1 MSKLHLHT
9 FQDAAQEDS
18 AQEDRVL
25 AWIGEHHEN
34 LPTPLYLYSA
44 ATLAESAQ
52 SFRSLFPPGARGFYS
67 LKSNPQPGLMRRFS
81 ELGLGAEVVSPGEW
95 RVARDLDVET
105 LLVGGVSRSEAF
117 FSQVL
122 RETAP
127 IALVVDSHSEWRRL
141 AAAISDENRAEEQAE
156 EQAGEQVAVLLRIN
170 PGLSFGG
177 LNMAGGTQ
185 FGLSPEQAVEL
196 ARECASHPG
205 MTFLGLHIYF
215 GSQRLKSEPVLKA
228 LDEIEKVIALFPE
241 DMRPQVIDLGLG
253 LGVPYLGR
261 DPELDLASLG
271 ADLQE
276 KWRQQPWSDLDVW
289 FEAGRALVA
298 RSGYFVSRV
307 MEKKELHDKTFVF
320 LDGGI
325 SVHNPGIGVGRF
337 FRDNPRFCF
346 LSRSPEGG
354 AETVDIVGNL
364 CTSAD
369 HLGSGVSA
377 PALEE
382 GDLVVVPNSGAY
394 CTTTGMWGFNSQ
406 GLFAEAV
413 LEEDGNLTMLEAQY
427 HLLTGR
433 GPEDGSL

>member
-1 MSKLHLHT
+1 MSTLHLHAFNNST
-9 FQDAAQEDS
+9 RDDG
-18 AQEDRVL
+18 VL
-25 AWIGEHHEN
+25 AWIAEHHAD

-44 ATLAESAQ
+44 AALAESA
-52 SFRSLFPPGARGFYS
+52 RSYRALFPPGARGFYS
-67 LKSNPQPGLMRRFS
+67 LKSNPQPGLLRRFA

-95 RVARDLDVET
+95 QIARDVGVENV
-105 LLVGGVSRSEAF
+105 LVGGVSRSEAF

-127 IALVVDSHSEWRRL
+127 AALVVDSHSEWRRL
-141 AAAISDENRAEEQAE
+141 TAAVSSQHRVQ
-156 EQAGEQVAVLLRIN
+156 VLLRIN

-196 ARECASHPG
+196 AGECASRPG
-205 MTFLGLHIYF
+205 VTFLGLHIYF

-228 LDEIEKVIALFPE
+228 LTEIEKVIALFPE
-241 DMRPQVIDLGLG
+241 DTRPRVIDLGLG

-271 ADLQE
+271 ADLRS
-276 KWRQQPWSDLDVW
+276 KWGKQPWADLDIW

-307 MEKKELHDKTFVF
+307 TEKKTLHGKTFVF

-346 LSRSPEGG
+346 LSRSPEPA

-369 HLGSGVSA
+369 HLGGDVPA

-413 LEEDGNLTMLEAQY
+413 LEEDSSLSMLEAQY
-427 HLLTGR
+427 HLLTRR
-433 GPEDGSL
+433 GAEDGSP